1 MIRQLAQYRVKP
13 DAVEHVKR
21 AVTEFVDAIRAN
33 EPNTI
38 YGAFVAAD
46 GRSFFHAMAFPD
58 ERAQQAHGSA
68 AHTQRL
74 VENLYPACEEEPH
87 FIQLTLVRSTKKGG
101 GFLGGG

>member
-13 DAVEHVKR
+13 DAVEPVKR
-21 AVTEFVDAIRAN
+21 AVTEFVDAIRTN

-38 YGAFVAAD
+38 YGAFIAAD

-58 ERAQQAHGSA
+58 ERAEKAHQSA
-68 AHTQRL
+68 AHTKKF
-74 VENLYPACEEEPH
+74 VELLYPNCEDEPQ
-87 FIQLTLVRSTKKGG
+87 FIPLNLVRSTKKGG